1 MFQKIVTSIVAPGL
15 FALGVLSLAATP
27 APAQSEDEIQALKEE
42 IETLKQGQASIQKSL
57 QDVLAILEPLRRRTE
72 AQKFEPKDLDLA
84 GAARR
89 GAAEAPVTLVEFT
102 DYQCPFCR
110 RHFQSVMPQ
119 ILKDYV
125 DTGKVRYVLKE
136 FPIPSLHPGAPKAA
150 EGALC
155 AGDQEA
161 YWEMHDLI
169 FQNPKAVSPDQLK
182 AKAAELALDVAAFSD
197 CLDSGRF
204 QEQVSADS
212 AAGRDLGV
220 RGTPSFV
227 LGLTDPENP
236 DKITTTKLIRGAQGY
251 GAFKQAID
259 ELLSEGS

>member
-1 MFQKIVTSIVAPGL
+1 MFRKAFLAPGVL
-15 FALGVLSLAATP
+15 ALGLLGLAAGP
-27 APAQSEDEIQALKEE
+27 ALAQSADEIQALKDE
-42 IETLKQGQASIQKSL
+42 IEFLKQGQADIQKSL
-57 QDVLAILEPLRRRTE
+57 EDIKVLLEPLNRRRTQ
-72 AQKFEPKDLDLA
+72 AQKFEPKDVDLA
-84 GAARR
+84 GAANR
-89 GAAEAPVTLVEFT
+89 GSAEAPVTLVEFT

-110 RHFQSVMPQ
+110 RHFQTTMPR

-125 DTGKVRYVLKE
+125 ETGKVRYVLKE

-182 AKAAELALDVAAFSD
+182 DKATDLALDVAAFSD
-197 CLDSGRF
+197 CLDSSKYKKRVRTD
-204 QEQVSADS
+204 QL
-212 AAGRDLGV
+212 AGRELGV

-227 LGLTDPENP
+227 LGRTDPNNP
-236 DKITTTKLIRGAQGY
+236 DKITATKFIRGAQGY
-251 GAFKQAID
+251 AAFKKAID
-259 ELLSEGS
+259 ELLNQGS